1 MLHRDESRLME
12 GCLTMLIIGEKL
24 NSSIPSVRQ
33 FINEKNT
40 AAIQDLAVR
49 QVAAG
54 ADYLDLNTAQGDEVV
69 NMEWLVRTVQEVTDQ
84 PLCLDSTS
92 AVAIKKGLETVRG
105 EKSRVLINSIS
116 LEKNRID
123 EVLPLVLEYQCPVIG
138 LTLDDRGIP
147 KSAEERMALSE
158 RLVEILNNNYYDLDK
173 LYIDPLV
180 LPQAVSHNNASMF
193 FQCLMDIKRSL
204 KVKTV
209 SGLSNIS
216 FNSPKRKVVNRHFL
230 TLCMAFDMDA
240 AILDPLDRKIMTSV
254 ITNDFLLGKDRFGK
268 KFLKAFRSELL
279 EE

>member
-1 MLHRDESRLME
+1 
-12 GCLTMLIIGEKL
+12 MLIIGEKL

-33 FINEKNT
+33 FINNKNT
-40 AAIQDLAVR
+40 AAIQDLALR

-84 PLCLDSTS
+84 PLCIDSTS
-92 AVAIKKGLETVRG
+92 SVAIKKGLETVAG
-105 EKSRVLINSIS
+105 DKSRILVNSIS
-116 LEKNRID
+116 LEKNRLD
-123 EVLPLVLEYQCPVIG
+123 EILPLVLEYQCPVIA
-138 LTLDDRGIP
+138 LTLDDNGIP
-147 KSAEERMALSE
+147 KSAEERMVLSE
-158 RLVEILNNNYYDLDK
+158 RLIEILIKHNYDLK
-173 LYIDPLV
+173 NLYIDPLV
-180 LPQAVSHNNASMF
+180 LPQAVSHNNATMF
-193 FQCLMDIKRSL
+193 FQCLTDIKRLL

-216 FNSPKRKVVNRHFL
+216 FNTPKRKVVNRHFL
-230 TLCMAFDMDA
+230 TICMAFDLDV

-268 KFLKAFRSELL
+268 KFLKAFRGGLL

>member
-1 MLHRDESRLME
+1 
-12 GCLTMLIIGEKL
+12 MLIIGEKL

-33 FINEKNT
+33 LIKEKD
-40 AAIQDLAVR
+40 AAAVQDLALR
-49 QVAAG
+49 QAAAG
-54 ADYLDLNTAQGDEVV
+54 ADFLDLNTAQGDEVPD
-69 NMEWLVRTVQEVTDQ
+69 MEWLVNTVQEVTDK
-84 PLCLDSTS
+84 PLCFDSTS
-92 AVAIKKGLETVRG
+92 AAAIKKGLDTIKG
-105 EKSRVLINSIS
+105 DKSQVLINSIS
-116 LEKNRID
+116 LEKNRLE

-138 LTLDDRGIP
+138 LTLDDNGIP
-147 KSAEERMALSE
+147 KTADERMVLSE
-158 RLVEILNNNYYDLDK
+158 RLVEILSRKNYDLQN

-180 LPQAVSHNNASMF
+180 LPQAVSHNNALMF
-193 FQCLMDIKRSL
+193 FQCLEAIKEKL

-216 FNSPKRKVVNRHFL
+216 FNSPKRKIINRHFL

-279 EE
+279 ED

>member
-1 MLHRDESRLME
+1 
-12 GCLTMLIIGEKL
+12 MLIIGEKL

-33 FINEKNT
+33 LINDKDT
-40 AAIQDLAVR
+40 VAIQDLALR

-69 NMEWLVRTVQEVTDQ
+69 NMEWLVRTVQEVTDI
-84 PLCLDSTS
+84 PLCIDSTS
-92 AVAIKKGLETVRG
+92 AAAIRRGLETVNG
-105 EKSRVLINSIS
+105 DKSKVLVNSIS

-123 EVLPLVLEYQCPVIG
+123 EVLPLVLQYQCPVVG
-138 LTLDDRGIP
+138 LTLDDNGIP
-147 KSAEERMALSE
+147 KTSEERMVLSE
-158 RLVEILNNNYYDLDK
+158 RLVEILAKNNYDLTN

-180 LPQAVSHNNASMF
+180 LPQAVSHNNATMF
-193 FQCLMDIKRSL
+193 FKCLTDIKRVL

-216 FNSPKRKVVNRHFL
+216 FNTPKRKVVNRHFL

-268 KFLKAFRSELL
+268 KFLKAFRGELL
-279 EE
+279 ED

>member
-1 MLHRDESRLME
+1 
-12 GCLTMLIIGEKL
+12 MLIIGEKL

-33 FINEKNT
+33 FINDKNT
-40 AAIQDLAVR
+40 AAIQDLALR

-54 ADYLDLNTAQGDEVV
+54 AHYLDLNTAQGDEVV
-69 NMEWLVRTVQEVTDQ
+69 NMEWLVRTVQEVTDIS
-84 PLCLDSTS
+84 LCIDSTS
-92 AVAIKKGLETVRG
+92 ATTIKKGLETVKGDKNRVLVNSISM
-105 EKSRVLINSIS
+105 EKSRI
-116 LEKNRID
+116 E
-123 EVLPLVLEYQCPVIG
+123 EVLPLVLEYQCPVIA
-138 LTLDDRGIP
+138 LTLDDNGIP
-147 KSAEERMALSE
+147 KTAEERMALSE
-158 RLVEILNNNYYDLDK
+158 QLVEILTKNNYDLSN

-180 LPQAVSHNNASMF
+180 LPQAVSHTNATMF
-193 FQCLMDIKRSL
+193 FQCLRDIKRLL

-216 FNSPKRKVVNRHFL
+216 FNTPKRKVINRHFL

-268 KFLKAFRSELL
+268 NFLKAFRGELL